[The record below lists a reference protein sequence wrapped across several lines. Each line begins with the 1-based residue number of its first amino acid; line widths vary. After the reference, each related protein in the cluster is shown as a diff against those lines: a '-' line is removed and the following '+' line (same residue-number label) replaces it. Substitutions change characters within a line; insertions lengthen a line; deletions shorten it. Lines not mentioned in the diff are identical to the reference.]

1 MLIYFDVCDDHCYS
15 QCIMTSCFMCRVT
28 DEIINLKGSFLQD
41 HQHKQDDSS
50 SSISNMSLIPVIS
63 VLNIGWFRRN
73 KNKITVISGTFTL
86 FCFLRTISHV
96 IYIYMYFFF
105 FLWNMF
111 SNLSIQ
117 IWYLIV
123 NFNFRRNEYSFNQN
137 ISQINK
143 VPLCIFMPGGN
154 TRQLTSETSAILLK
168 RDL

>member
-1 MLIYFDVCDDHCYS
+1 MYG
-15 QCIMTSCFMCRVT
+15 
-28 DEIINLKGSFLQD
+28 LKGSFLQD

-50 SSISNMSLIPVIS
+50 SSISNMSFIPVIS

-105 FLWNMF
+105 LWNTF
-111 SNLSIQ
+111 SNLSIHRFN
-117 IWYLIV
+117 LIV

-137 ISQINK
+137 ISQSNK
-143 VPLCIFMPGGN
+143 VPLCIFYAWRKYSSIDKWDFCN
-154 TRQLTSETSAILLK
+154 FIEK
-168 RDL
+168 RPLISKGRPF